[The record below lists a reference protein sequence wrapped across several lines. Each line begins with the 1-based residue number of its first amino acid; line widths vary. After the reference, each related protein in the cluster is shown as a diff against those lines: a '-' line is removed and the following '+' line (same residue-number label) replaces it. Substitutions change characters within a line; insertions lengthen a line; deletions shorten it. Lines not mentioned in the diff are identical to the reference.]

1 MEGLRLMF
9 NKLNA
14 DELSELQER
23 LFSGWNSA
31 IRMAMRTDGSMFWP
45 GVRQVELDM
54 QSLYREVSDVLG
66 VVLLRQPVTIGA
78 QL

>member
-1 MEGLRLMF
+1 VEGLRVMF

-31 IRMAMRTDGSMFWP
+31 IRLAMLVDGSAFWP
-45 GVRQVELDM
+45 GVKPMEQQLA
-54 QSLYREVSDVLG
+54 SLYREVSDVLG
-66 VVLLRQPVTIGA
+66 VVLLRQPAEKWEVA
-78 QL
+78 